1 MPQDGSVVVEKVKR
15 SAHKVVLGW
24 SDERGGA
31 RETHG
36 WLGAGD
42 NKEPKEDKW
51 CVFEAE
57 ALALTSSESHEE
69 SCNGE
74 LNWSDELRHVDTGI
88 QDAE

>member
-51 CVFEAE
+51 CVFEAG
-57 ALALTSSESHEE
+57 LLHSHPPKAMRKAAMA
-69 SCNGE
+69 S
-74 LNWSDELRHVDTGI
+74 
-88 QDAE
+88 